1 MAKKYEAI
9 AAFKD
14 GQDDNKQYHKGDRY
28 PFPANKKVS
37 AERLKE
43 LSSEKNKAGY
53 PVIKEVE
60 EKETEE

>member
-28 PFPANKKVS
+28 PYPANKKVS

-60 EKETEE
+60 EKEKEE

>member
-14 GQDDNKQYHKGDRY
+14 GQDDNKQYNKGDRY

-37 AERLKE
+37 ADRLKE
-43 LSSEKNKAGY
+43 LSSHDNKAGY
-53 PVIKEVE
+53 PVIKEIE
-60 EKETEE
+60 EGKEE

>member
-14 GQDDNKQYHKGDRY
+14 GQDNNKEYNKGDSY

-43 LSSEKNKAGY
+43 LSSHENKLGY
-53 PVIKEVE
+53 PVIKEIKEKNE
-60 EKETEE
+60 E